1 MTVVPDPHPAQ
12 VPRSPEHP
20 SDQLVTRALDRATGS
35 RAIPGN
41 RVDLLLDGPVA
52 YPVMLDLIA
61 RARQWIHFEN
71 YIIHDDPTGWRF
83 AEALAER
90 ARAGVRVR
98 VLADWLGSHGTGRN
112 YWNFLR
118 NAGAEVRLFG
128 PPRWDLFRNFLRDH
142 RKLVSVDGVSAVTG
156 GLCIGDEWAGRL
168 DRGVQ
173 PWRDTAVRIDGPAVP
188 ALENAFARTWS
199 AAGGQIAPT
208 EGMSTQAEQGDAA
221 VRVIAGE
228 PGQARSYRTIQLLV
242 AGAAD
247 RIWITDAYLVLPP
260 PMLQGLLDAAGGGAD
275 VRLLVPGASDLP
287 IVRNLTRTGY
297 RDLLNAGVRILEWG
311 GPMLH
316 AKSLVVDGRFGR
328 VGSSNL
334 NASSLLGNYELDV
347 LIEDR
352 EFCVALEAQFRIDS
366 SRSSE
371 IILRPRRG
379 PERLRPYLPPA
390 FARVPGPEGAQ
401 HPPLGPHVR
410 TPMERRGRT
419 AVLLRTV
426 ASAARRSIYGPLLLA
441 FVLLAGVALLL
452 PHVIAWGVGIL
463 SLYLSA
469 AAATELFRRRRRE
482 G

>member
-1 MTVVPDPHPAQ
+1 MGHAYPPMTHDA
-12 VPRSPEHP
+12 RLTT
-20 SDQLVTRALDRATGS
+20 DNIITRALDRATGS

-61 RARQWIHFEN
+61 RARHRIHFEN

-98 VLADWLGSHGTGRN
+98 VLADWLGSHGTGRP

-118 NAGAEVRLFG
+118 KAGVEVRLFG
-128 PPRWDLFRNFLRDH
+128 PPSWDLFRNFLRDH
-142 RKLVSVDGVSAVTG
+142 RKLVSVDGLDAVTG
-156 GLCIGDEWAGRL
+156 GLCIGDQWAGRP

-173 PWRDTAVRIDGPAVP
+173 PWRDTAVRIIGPAVP
-188 ALENAFARTWS
+188 VLDIAFARTWA
-199 AAGGQIAPT
+199 AAGGEIPPAETMEAP
-208 EGMSTQAEQGDAA
+208 AEQGDAV
-221 VRVIAGE
+221 VRVIAVE

-247 RIWITDAYLVLPP
+247 QVWITDAYLVPP
-260 PMLQGLLDAAGGGAD
+260 PPLLQGLLDAASDGTD

-287 IVRNLTRTGY
+287 IVRNLTRSGY
-297 RDLLNAGVRILEWG
+297 RDLLSAAVRILEWD

-316 AKSLVVDGRFGR
+316 AKTLVVDGRFGR

-334 NASSLLGNYELDV
+334 NASSLLGNYELDILV
-347 LIEDR
+347 EDR
-352 EFCVALEAQFRIDS
+352 EFCVALEAQFRIDAS
-366 SRSSE
+366 HSSE
-371 IILRPRRG
+371 ILLRPRRA

-390 FARVPGPEGAQ
+390 FERVPGPDGAQ
-401 HPPLGPHVR
+401 HPPIGPHLR

-419 AVLLRTV
+419 VVALRTV

-441 FVLLAGVALLL
+441 FALLAGIAVLL
-452 PHVIAWGVGIL
+452 PHVVAWSVGIL

-469 AAATELFRRRRRE
+469 AAATELFRRRRRD